1 MDEYK
6 KNQVAKMFWDEL
18 STMLWEQ
25 KLSPWENSFNQ
36 KRMDLIFAACM
47 DKVEANESQMKI
59 LVNAVDVHRVFRD
72 FIVGVLLEMI
82 MK

>member
-1 MDEYK
+1 MNECK
-6 KNQVAKMFWDEL
+6 KNQVAKMVWDEL

-25 KLSPWENSFNQ
+25 KFSPWENSLNQ

-47 DKVEANESQMKI
+47 NKAEANENQMNV
-59 LVNAVDVHRVFRD
+59 LANAVDVHRVFRD